1 MKRLFAF
8 LNPIKRQEFHR
19 DHAQLL
25 TSESTTWIENSIKK
39 LKQST
44 AEANAAKKDAEDTIT
59 RLQQNV
65 ETLTKISEQN
75 DKVIAKLEALIS
87 GD

>member
-1 MKRLFAF
+1 MKRLFTF

-19 DHAQLL
+19 DHAQRL
-25 TSESTTWIENSIKK
+25 TAESTTWIENSIKK
-39 LKQST
+39 LKRST
-44 AEANAAKKDAEDTIT
+44 DEANTAKQEAEATICQLRQT
-59 RLQQNV
+59 V

-75 DKVIAKLEALIS
+75 EKVIGKLEALIS